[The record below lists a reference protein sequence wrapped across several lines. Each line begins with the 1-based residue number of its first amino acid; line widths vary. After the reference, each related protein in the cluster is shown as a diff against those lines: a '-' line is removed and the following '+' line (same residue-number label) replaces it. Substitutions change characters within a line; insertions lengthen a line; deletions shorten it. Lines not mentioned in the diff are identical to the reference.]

1 MVDDLEVFSNLYNS
15 VTPVHSALTMER
27 DWDAFNT
34 HGKGNMALLAV
45 EPRLMSLLLPLTG
58 FRASWVPNG
67 QLMEHTEGQE
77 QALLVYHAWSVARLD
92 ESLNQPKPTALRS
105 QMPLFRHVLHD
116 LCLPEWPQ
124 GPQYYLQDG
133 APASTPR

>member
-1 MVDDLEVFSNLYNS
+1 
-15 VTPVHSALTMER
+15 
-27 DWDAFNT
+27 
-34 HGKGNMALLAV
+34 
-45 EPRLMSLLLPLTG
+45 
-58 FRASWVPNG
+58 
-67 QLMEHTEGQE
+67 MEHTEGQE

-133 APASTPR
+133 LLHPPHDNLITPTAPKMSPVGAVGH

>member
-1 MVDDLEVFSNLYNS
+1 
-15 VTPVHSALTMER
+15 
-27 DWDAFNT
+27 
-34 HGKGNMALLAV
+34 
-45 EPRLMSLLLPLTG
+45 
-58 FRASWVPNG
+58 
-67 QLMEHTEGQE
+67 MEHTEGQE